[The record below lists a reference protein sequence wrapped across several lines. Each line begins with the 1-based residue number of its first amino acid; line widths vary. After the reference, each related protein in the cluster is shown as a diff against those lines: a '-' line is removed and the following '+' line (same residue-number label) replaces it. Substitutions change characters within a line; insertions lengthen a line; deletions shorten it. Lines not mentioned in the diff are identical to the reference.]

1 MQRDTN
7 GIGRTAVLL
16 DPHPMCCGAMA
27 SLLKELGTTIVGSA
41 SSVDAALA
49 LLKEHSPDLL
59 VAELALPEGSE
70 QALSLIATGRRLDPD
85 LTAIVV
91 SGSDD
96 TELRNAAF
104 DAGASA
110 YILKT
115 AELEA
120 VKTAISEAFEPKIYL
135 ARWRELP
142 AGDPASDDCLFP
154 RLTRRELEILQL
166 VSEGGSNRQVG
177 QVLWITD
184 QTVKFHLANIY
195 RKLGVG
201 SRYDAVR
208 WAREN
213 GVLPVAASSEV
224 ITIGSGA
231 NGANGSE
238 TDLLAEPVA
247 LRGASVPA
255 MATGAVQQGTSR

>member
-1 MQRDTN
+1 
-7 GIGRTAVLL
+7 
-16 DPHPMCCGAMA
+16 MA
-27 SLLKELGTTIVGSA
+27 SLLKELDTTIVGSA
-41 SSVDAALA
+41 STADAALA
-49 LLKEHSPDLL
+49 LLMEHRPDLL
-59 VAELALPEGSE
+59 VAELALPEGSD
-70 QALSLIATGRRLDPD
+70 QALSLIATGRRLDPN

-91 SGSDD
+91 SGNDD
-96 TELRNAAF
+96 AELRNAAF

-110 YILKT
+110 YVLKT

-120 VKTAISEAFEPKIYL
+120 VKTAINEAFEPKIYL
-135 ARWRELP
+135 ARWRELRNE
-142 AGDPASDDCLFP
+142 DPAHEDLMFP

-177 QVLWITD
+177 QILWITD
-184 QTVKFHLANIY
+184 QTVKFHLANVY

-213 GVLPVAASSEV
+213 GVLPVAESGEV
-224 ITIGSGA
+224 ITIGGGT

-238 TDLLAEPVA
+238 TEMLPKPVPI
-247 LRGASVPA
+247 RRASMPV